1 MKCKYENDGDCCNC
15 GSPQYLCKCK
25 PKICHSVAPVT
36 NADRIRAM
44 SDEELAEYLSAVYFY
59 GMLDGMEKPPKVE
72 HYKYTI
78 DWMCEPAEGEQHET
92 D

>member
-1 MKCKYENDGDCCNC
+1 MKCKYENDGDCCNF
-15 GSPQYLCKCK
+15 GSPRYMCKCK

-59 GMLDGMEKPPKVE
+59 GMLDDFNPRSPCGERQQRYMWKLPPL
-72 HYKYTI
+72 I
-78 DWMCEPAEGEQHET
+78 I
-92 D
+92 